1 MSEKEVA
8 FSGPVQVYLQGE
20 RSLSLHRAPTARSVS
35 YYLGAPASDI
45 RLRDFRRLPL
55 QAVRG
60 GLLASSFER
69 FASLFNG
76 PARVEIVNLPH
87 GAEIQLHDPDLTDE
101 AGQILWLGVLD
112 HGWVPAPDAE
122 WEILRPLGGER
133 TAFAA
138 LVAS

>member
-1 MSEKEVA
+1 VSDPSA
-8 FSGPVQVYLQGE
+8 CTE
-20 RSLSLHRAPTARSVS
+20 RPRRARYRIIWAPRPATSACVISAACRS
-35 YYLGAPASDI
+35 
-45 RLRDFRRLPL
+45 RRS
-55 QAVRG
+55 
-60 GLLASSFER
+60 SSFER

-138 LVAS
+138 LVSG